1 MQEISMPQAGA
12 QQASGSRTS
21 PSSSRM
27 LASYLTDIEQMLDEQ
42 RWDEALRDAGELPRI
57 AVALSDPL
65 LQSSGEEVGQW
76 CLHWVPAGSPESAP
90 VQTISDRA
98 GGSTPLQVNL
108 GSATPSVPKRA
119 LRHLQLR
126 RHTRTRP
133 RGFMLSADE
142 SLEPR
147 DSESLQ
153 TVRALVSATRR
164 WYARSGVHDPTV
176 QSNLARLAV
185 LR

>member
-1 MQEISMPQAGA
+1 MPPRGA
-12 QQASGSRTS
+12 QQASHSRTS

-27 LASYLTDIEQMLDEQ
+27 LASYLTDIEQLLDEQ
-42 RWDEALRDAGELPRI
+42 RFEEALRDAGELPGI

-76 CLHWVPAGSPESAP
+76 CERWVGADGAPASAVPTGAERVGGAPPLP
-90 VQTISDRA
+90 VS
-98 GGSTPLQVNL
+98 L
-108 GSATPSVPKRA
+108 GSVAPSVPRLA

-133 RGFMLSADE
+133 RGFMLRADE

-147 DSESLQ
+147 DTQSLQ

>member
-1 MQEISMPQAGA
+1 MHEISIPQGGTPARR
-12 QQASGSRTS
+12 SGTP

-27 LASYLTDIEQMLDEQ
+27 LASYLTDIEQLLDEE

-65 LQSSGEEVGQW
+65 LRSSSEEVAQW
-76 CLHWVPAGSPESAP
+76 CLHWTPAGDPGSAP
-90 VQTISDRA
+90 VQTVSDRA

-108 GSATPSVPKRA
+108 GSATPSVPKQA

-133 RGFMLSADE
+133 RGFLLRADE
-142 SLEPR
+142 DLEPR

-153 TVRALVSATRR
+153 TARALVSATRR

>member
-1 MQEISMPQAGA
+1 
-12 QQASGSRTS
+12 
-21 PSSSRM
+21 M
-27 LASYLTDIEQMLDEQ
+27 LASYLTDIEQMLDDQ
-42 RWDEALRDAGELPRI
+42 RWEEALRDAGELPRI
-57 AVALSDPL
+57 AVALSDPQ

-76 CLHWVPAGSPESAP
+76 CQHWIAAGNPESEGTGGAAP
-90 VQTISDRA
+90 
-98 GGSTPLQVNL
+98 PQVNL

-119 LRHLQLR
+119 LHHLQLR

-133 RGFMLSADE
+133 RGFLLSADE
-142 SLEPR
+142 GLEPH

-153 TVRALVSATRR
+153 AVRALVGATRR

-176 QSNLARLAV
+176 QANLARLAV